1 MHFGFLSEKKY
12 KTGDSNDIARSLL
25 QTLIEESILASGVLS
40 VGRALL
46 EQVAVIFLAP
56 TGVHKQGPPSS
67 HPSTTCPGGGMQ
79 VPKRGVFLSQ
89 MPANAASYCCNT
101 FINMLTDLTRIRE
114 LYEAIILLWTPRE
127 LFH

>member
-1 MHFGFLSEKKY
+1 MHFGFLFEKKY

-56 TGVHKQGPPSS
+56 TGVHKQGPPPIPPP
-67 HPSTTCPGGGMQ
+67 HVLVEGC
-79 VPKRGVFLSQ
+79 KF
-89 MPANAASYCCNT
+89 
-101 FINMLTDLTRIRE
+101 
-114 LYEAIILLWTPRE
+114 PRE
-127 LFH
+127 ASSPARCQPTLPPTAATPSLTY